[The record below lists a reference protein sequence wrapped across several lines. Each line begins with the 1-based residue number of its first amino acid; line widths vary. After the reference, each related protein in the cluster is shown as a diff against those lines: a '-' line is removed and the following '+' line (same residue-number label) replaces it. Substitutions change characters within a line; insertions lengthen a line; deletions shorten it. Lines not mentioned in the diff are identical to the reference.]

1 MAIESHRDHL
11 LFHSHHSNPYAIQ
24 VAFSIKVVASS
35 VSHLFFADDSIIFCR
50 ATLEECKQ
58 VAEVLDTYE
67 KVSGQKINKYKTSL
81 FFSKNTRG
89 DIQDGVKNMFGAQIV
104 QQHEKYLGLP
114 PMVGRG
120 KKKALIV
127 SKTK

>member
-1 MAIESHRDHL
+1 MGL
-11 LFHSHHSNPYAIQ
+11 LRGVGVSKQAPM
-24 VAFSIKVVASS
+24 

-50 ATLEECKQ
+50 ATMEEYKQ

-67 KVSGQKINKYKTSL
+67 KESGQKINKDKTSL
-81 FFSKNTRG
+81 FFSKNTRA

-120 KKKALIV
+120 KKKAFNCIKDQV
-127 SKTK
+127 SRKIAG